1 MNDEFFKLQSVM
13 EKPFGTFHGPAFSSA
28 VNFLFD
34 VYMKVWCAKM
44 QAFYEA
50 EKGGPQKPIIDNK

>member
-1 MNDEFFKLQSVM
+1 M